1 MSRLCPEYSETL
13 SLRNQQGNAGP
24 LGDSQLLW
32 PSILNGSPPKCDDLT
47 HFPKMYQVEC
57 RYQLG
62 NIESDSVPRVDLEL
76 ISFTSAVEQSLECI
90 LVLDPYFDDVGVNAL
105 APALASSQAKDIRL
119 LTDGRQ
125 EEIDRMKQILQSFRN
140 MYSHQYGAA
149 QISWRNCLDK
159 RSYPFLHDRFAVV
172 DSALWHFG
180 STVGGGHRGLT
191 AASGPWSA
199 TETRSKQFFEDC
211 WRRVHARPN
220 F

>member
-32 PSILNGSPPKCDDLT
+32 PSILNGSSPKCDDLT
-47 HFPKMYQVEC
+47 HFPEIYQVDL

-62 NIESDSVPRVDLEL
+62 NIESGGGPMVDLQL
-76 ISFTSAVEQSLECI
+76 NSFTSAVEHSLDCI
-90 LVLDPYFDDVGVNAL
+90 LVLDPHFDDVGFDAL
-105 APALASSQAKDIRL
+105 APALASSQANDIRL

-125 EEIDRMKQILQSFRN
+125 EERDRMKQILQSYRN
-140 MYSHQYGAA
+140 MDSHRYGAA
-149 QISWRNCLDK
+149 QISWSIGLKK
-159 RSYPFLHDRFAVV
+159 RLYPFLHDRFAVV